1 MLRGGVY
8 QCSARSILNFSLI
21 ISLAYIGMAGS
32 ILGAVTDLPP
42 TPTKKSWNF
51 VHLYVMEHPFIKIC
65 LCVMMQ
71 LTPST

>member
-42 TPTKKSWNF
+42 LPPKN
-51 VHLYVMEHPFIKIC
+51 PGI
-65 LCVMMQ
+65 LCISM
-71 LTPST
+71 